1 MRLLRAETL
10 KFEEFSS
17 DDVPVYAILSHCW
30 EQDEL
35 SHQDMSRVIEHG
47 NMAPGTRHIQEK
59 QGYRKIYNFSRQA
72 LKDGYEYAWADT
84 CCIDKSSS
92 AELQEAI
99 NSMFQWYESSRVC
112 YAYLYDVSIPTHSG
126 SPLDRGLFA
135 AGWIKSFKASRWFTR
150 GWTLQELLAPRSV
163 VFFDQSRKR
172 CGTASDLYKV
182 INTITGIDV
191 REVVR
196 DVGGYGPRFWPFRI
210 ARRMSWAANRQ
221 TTLIED
227 RAYSL
232 LGLFDI
238 NMPMLYGEGERAFQ
252 RLQEEIIKV
261 DEDASILAWSSTEAE
276 AGFAPNGLAR
286 SPAQFHKYSDLV
298 NLKSTRFRYEA
309 FNPTMIP
316 RGLQA
321 TMRIR
326 RDPNE
331 QALAYAVLMTEGD
344 QRSKWS
350 NSLIL
355 PILFPELTYLRSD
368 IENECIRFSNPLWV
382 PSTFITEAEPEPVCF
397 IRHVQ
402 AADANPNS
410 DGLSLCSTVWKD
422 YVTTFTYPVQTQ
434 PGRRHFPA
442 VFGGFSKSSGWK
454 KGGHVFILELAARAQ
469 AAQRFVVLVDYQVKG
484 GKMVEGPIVTV
495 IRLRRAINLA
505 YAVKLARLRGLR
517 RGFALCNLP
526 DSNGDMIPTDEI
538 VYVSSFHSYWIHTEE
553 NNLEGLPVR
562 PVREPTTKA
571 LCAIRSS
578 GAFIPRTAI

>member
-10 KFEEFSS
+10 RFEDFIGE
-17 DDVPVYAILSHCW
+17 DIPEYAILSHRW

-35 SHQDMSRVIEHG
+35 SYQDMCRVIEHG
-47 NMAPGTRHIQEK
+47 KVAPGMRHIREK
-59 QGYRKIYNFSRQA
+59 QGFRKIHKFSRQA
-72 LKDGYEYAWADT
+72 LKDGYEYVWADT

-99 NSMFQWYESSRVC
+99 NSMYQWYESSGTC

-126 SPLDRGLFA
+126 NPLGRGLSA
-135 AGWIKSFKASRWFTR
+135 AGCIESFKASQWFTR
-150 GWTLQELLAPRSV
+150 GWTLQELLAPRSL
-163 VFFDQSRKR
+163 VFFDQNWRK

-182 INTITGIDV
+182 IEIITGIDV
-191 REVVR
+191 RKVVR
-196 DVGGYGPRFWPFRI
+196 DVGRDGPRFWPLRI

-221 TTLIED
+221 TTKIED

-238 NMPMLYGEGERAFQ
+238 NMPLLYGEGERAFQ
-252 RLQEEIIKV
+252 RLQEEILKV

-286 SPAQFHKYSDLV
+286 SPTQFHKYLDLV
-298 NLKSTRFRYEA
+298 DLKNTRLRYVG

-321 TMRIR
+321 VLRIQ
-326 RDPNE
+326 RDRNE
-331 QALAYAVLMTEGD
+331 QVLAYAVLITEGD

-350 NSLIL
+350 RSLVL
-355 PILFPELTYLRSD
+355 PIVFPKLTFLRSD

-382 PSTFITEAEPEPVCF
+382 PSTFVTEAEPEPVCF
-397 IRHVQ
+397 IRQVQ
-402 AADANPNS
+402 AADVNPNS

-442 VFGGFSKSSGWK
+442 IFGGFSESSGWK
-454 KGGHVFILELAARAQ
+454 KGGRIFILELTARAQ
-469 AAQRFVVLVDYQVKG
+469 AAQRFIVLVDYQVKG
-484 GKMVEGPIVTV
+484 RKMVEGPTVTV
-495 IRLRRAINLA
+495 IRLQRAINLA
-505 YAVKLARLRGLR
+505 YAAKLARLRKLR
-517 RGFALCNLP
+517 CAFSPCNLT
-526 DSNGDMIPTDEI
+526 DCNGNLIPPDEI
-538 VYVSSFHSYWIHTEE
+538 VCVSSFYSYWIHAGDDRFEK
-553 NNLEGLPVR
+553 LPVR
-562 PVREPTTKA
+562 PVREPATKA
-571 LCAIRSS
+571 LCATR
-578 GAFIPRTAI
+578 RLR

>member
-35 SHQDMSRVIEHG
+35 SHQDMSSVVEHG

-72 LKDGYEYAWADT
+72 LKDGYD
-84 CCIDKSSS
+84 
-92 AELQEAI
+92 
-99 NSMFQWYESSRVC
+99 
-112 YAYLYDVSIPTHSG
+112 
-126 SPLDRGLFA
+126 
-135 AGWIKSFKASRWFTR
+135 
-150 GWTLQELLAPRSV
+150 V
-163 VFFDQSRKR
+163 VFFDQSWKR

-191 REVVR
+191 REAVR

-210 ARRMSWAANRQ
+210 ARQ
-221 TTLIED
+221 
-227 RAYSL
+227 
-232 LGLFDI
+232 
-238 NMPMLYGEGERAFQ
+238 
-252 RLQEEIIKV
+252 EIIKV

-350 NSLIL
+350 KSLIL

-368 IENECIRFSNPLWV
+368 IENECIRFSNPFWV

-434 PGRRHFPA
+434 PGRRHFPV

-495 IRLRRAINLA
+495 IRLQRAINLA

-538 VYVSSFHSYWIHTEE
+538 VYD
-553 NNLEGLPVR
+553 NNLEGLSVR

-571 LCAIRSS
+571 LCATRSS

>member
-1 MRLLRAETL
+1 
-10 KFEEFSS
+10 
-17 DDVPVYAILSHCW
+17 
-30 EQDEL
+30 
-35 SHQDMSRVIEHG
+35 
-47 NMAPGTRHIQEK
+47 
-59 QGYRKIYNFSRQA
+59 
-72 LKDGYEYAWADT
+72 
-84 CCIDKSSS
+84 
-92 AELQEAI
+92 
-99 NSMFQWYESSRVC
+99 
-112 YAYLYDVSIPTHSG
+112 
-126 SPLDRGLFA
+126 
-135 AGWIKSFKASRWFTR
+135 
-150 GWTLQELLAPRSV
+150 
-163 VFFDQSRKR
+163 
-172 CGTASDLYKV
+172 
-182 INTITGIDV
+182 
-191 REVVR
+191 
-196 DVGGYGPRFWPFRI
+196 
-210 ARRMSWAANRQ
+210 MSWAANRQ

-309 FNPTMIP
+309 FSPTMIP

-350 NSLIL
+350 KSLIL

-368 IENECIRFSNPLWV
+368 IENECIRFSNPFWV
-382 PSTFITEAEPEPVCF
+382 PSTFITEAELEPVCL

-434 PGRRHFPA
+434 PGRRHFPV

-538 VYVSSFHSYWIHTEE
+538 VYVSSFHSYWIHTED
-553 NNLEGLPVR
+553 NNLEGLSVR

-571 LCAIRSS
+571 LCATRSS